1 MKTPDRA
8 MTSPFAAPRWLARLG
23 EMLTR
28 EHFSRYERYLRWA
41 RKPLTVLA
49 LAAIA
54 SALCGLFLH
63 PQGFVLSFGLAALIA
78 VGGAWPWFGVLGLKG
93 ILSFEKTRSREGEPV
108 KSLLVL
114 HNRSP
119 MGAWGLAVH
128 AGLGEGIE
136 AGLSNAAG
144 WRKTEVEWDFVPGR
158 RGAYPEGVPRIA
170 SGFPFGLTSSSRAL
184 AVSNTLLVWPRTFA
198 VGPIPRVAGGLQ
210 MEGNSS
216 RNRAGGSGDF
226 LGVRP
231 YRRGDSLRRVHWPQT
246 ARLDQMVVC
255 ELQSNAVPRVQV
267 VLDAH
272 PGWHV
277 GAGPD
282 SSREWAIRI
291 AASFLEAWI
300 GEGAEIELVVEGRAI
315 PARGGSV
322 ASRRAG
328 MLDVLARIGPGGD
341 MGLPELLEQPACRRF
356 SGGLRVIVATDLA
369 VSRLAPRPSRWTCER
384 VVMLRSSA
392 FGPDKTGSGTLES
405 KVPDT
410 FLTRPWAWI
419 DDPRRVPQQ
428 VRRAWKEVVLGG

>member
-1 MKTPDRA
+1 MKKPDRA
-8 MTSPFAAPRWLARLG
+8 MMSPFAAPRWPSRLG
-23 EMLTR
+23 DMLTR
-28 EHFSRYERYLRWA
+28 EYFSRYERHLRWA
-41 RKPLTVLA
+41 RKPLTVLT

-54 SALCGLFLH
+54 SSLCGLFLH
-63 PQGFVLSFGLAALIA
+63 PQGFVLSFGLAAVIA

-93 ILSFEKTRSREGEPV
+93 TLSFDKTRSREGDPV
-108 KSLLVL
+108 KTRLAL

-119 MGAWGLAVH
+119 WGAWGLAVQ

-136 AGLSNAAG
+136 AGLSHAPG
-144 WRKTEVEWDFVPGR
+144 WKKTEVEWDFVPAR

-170 SGFPFGLTSSSRAL
+170 SGFPFGLTSSSRML
-184 AVSNTLLVWPRTFA
+184 DVSTTLLVWPRTFA

-272 PGWHV
+272 PAWHV
-277 GAGPD
+277 GTGPYG
-282 SSREWAIRI
+282 SREWAIRI

-315 PARGGSV
+315 PERGGSV
-322 ASRRAG
+322 AIRRAG
-328 MLDVLARIGPGGD
+328 LLDVLARIGPGGN
-341 MGLPELLEQPACRRF
+341 MGLPELLELPACRRF
-356 SGGLRVIVATDLA
+356 SGGLRIIIATDLA
-369 VSRLAPRPSRWTCER
+369 VSRLAPRPSKWTCER
-384 VVMLRSSA
+384 FVILKASA
-392 FGPDKTGSGTLES
+392 FDRRETSPGGRSGPGPL
-405 KVPDT
+405 PI
-410 FLTRPWAWI
+410 RPWIWI